1 MTPPC
6 LSLGHLRP
14 NDPNKDDPNNAG
26 ERPSHNTDLLSCSS
40 SMFVIPPAHRTIC
53 TLSISWFQTLALN
66 SFAILRLLFS
76 QIFSLI
82 YPQLCGKKES
92 RDKEKNQTVTGGV
105 MWWKPGSRTGK
116 SIFFFDTLLFL
127 TARRTEYKLMHL
139 SSYTCCNTQGKSG
152 VQIWLPCMD
161 TAQTSRHHS
170 SERWAASGITGR
182 HESCT
187 WCNLIQPLRHH
198 STVTGL
204 CLQLGSFLN
213 FKEEWSVHD

>member
-1 MTPPC
+1 MLVNVLHITQISSHVHHPC
-6 LSLGHLRP
+6 LL
-14 NDPNKDDPNNAG
+14 
-26 ERPSHNTDLLSCSS
+26 SHQPTEPFALFQFPDFRLLLWTHLLSFGFSFLKFFHLS
-40 SMFVIPPAHRTIC
+40 
-53 TLSISWFQTLALN
+53 TLNYVA
-66 SFAILRLLFS
+66 R
-76 QIFSLI
+76 
-82 YPQLCGKKES
+82 KKVGTKK
-92 RDKEKNQTVTGGV
+92 RIRQWRGGV

-161 TAQTSRHHS
+161 TAQTSCHHS